1 MEVQFLRHIWK
12 GVQKTKECIQV
23 RILLKN
29 GVVELNSE
37 MAVTGFFSNKMTVQ
51 VFVMRNGQVGFKR

>member
-37 MAVTGFFSNKMTVQ
+37 MAVTGFFRINDSLGICYVKW
-51 VFVMRNGQVGFKR
+51 VGRF